1 MPDASGM
8 PQLQEALS
16 LLLIAIP
23 NPMQW
28 SGSAALA
35 CSAAIEAL
43 ADDLRS
49 MQAQLGFDLVDSG
62 W

>member
-1 MPDASGM
+1 MPHALGM
-8 PQLQEALS
+8 PQLEHALS
-16 LLLIAIP
+16 QLLLAIP
-23 NPMQW
+23 NPTQW

-49 MQAQLGFDLVDSG
+49 IQSQLGLDWVLGG

>member
-1 MPDASGM
+1 MQDASRM
-8 PQLQEALS
+8 PQLEQALS
-16 LLLIAIP
+16 LLLTAIP
-23 NPMQW
+23 NPLQW

-35 CSAAIEAL
+35 CTTAIEAL

-49 MQAQLGFDLVDSG
+49 TQAQLGFEWANSG

>member
-1 MPDASGM
+1 M
-8 PQLQEALS
+8 PQLDQALS
-16 LLLIAIP
+16 LLLTAIP
-23 NPMQW
+23 NPLQW

-35 CSAAIEAL
+35 CTAAIEAL

-49 MQAQLGFDLVDSG
+49 TQAQLGFEWANSG

>member
-1 MPDASGM
+1 M
-8 PQLQEALS
+8 PQLEHALS
-16 LLLIAIP
+16 QLLLAIP
-23 NPMQW
+23 NPTQW

-49 MQAQLGFDLVDSG
+49 IQAQLGLDWALGG